1 MILPVKEAEMGQESK
16 KSNRNVAFLCSF
28 FILVGNCSCPVQQI
42 VRVINE

>member
-16 KSNRNVAFLCSF
+16 KKQQKCCFPWLF
-28 FILVGNCSCPVQQI
+28 FYLVGNCSCPVQQI

>member
-28 FILVGNCSCPVQQI
+28 LFSRKLFLSGAADS
-42 VRVINE
+42 ESY